1 MGAMPTESQVATQ
14 IEIRSFR
21 PEDWPSVR
29 TIYEEGIA
37 TGEATF
43 ETKPLAFERWDATHP
58 AEYRF
63 VATRGDVVVGW
74 IALSPVSD
82 RCVYA
87 GVGEISVYVA
97 EHARGSGIGRR
108 LTESLIA
115 RTDAGG
121 IWTIQAGIFPENTAS
136 VQLHLRC
143 GFRVVGTR
151 ERLGQLNGRWR
162 DALLLERRKP

>member
-1 MGAMPTESQVATQ
+1 MPAVPDVTTQVQ
-14 IEIRSFR
+14 IRSFG
-21 PEDWPSVR
+21 PEDWAAVR

-37 TGEATF
+37 TGHATF
-43 ETKPLAFERWDATHP
+43 ETEPPGFERWDASHP
-58 AEYRF
+58 AEYRL

-74 IALSPVSD
+74 IALSPVST
-82 RCVYA
+82 RSVYA
-87 GVGEISVYVA
+87 GVSEISVYVT
-97 EHARGSGIGRR
+97 EDARDGGIGRR
-108 LTESLIA
+108 LIESLITRA
-115 RTDAGG
+115 DAGG

-136 VQLHLRC
+136 VALHLHC